1 MKKVHTGIVA
11 ENGQT
16 VTEDMIAK
24 WAEALDKDKWPSGWK
39 NVGDI
44 VEGKLPYATTSTETL
59 SIKISKPV
67 KIALDRSAKEE
78 GVTTSAYVRSLLI
91 DALVSMS

>member
-16 VTEDMIAK
+16 VKM
-24 WAEALDKDKWPSGWK
+24 
-39 NVGDI
+39 
-44 VEGKLPYATTSTETL
+44 
-59 SIKISKPV
+59 
-67 KIALDRSAKEE
+67 ALDRSAKEE

>member
-16 VTEDMIAK
+16 VTE
-24 WAEALDKDKWPSGWK
+24 GK

-67 KIALDRSAKEE
+67 KMALDRSAKEE